1 MTNDLTKGT
10 IWKKLIIFAIP
21 LLLSSLVQQLYNT
34 VDLIYVGNLLGKNQ
48 SSAVGTSSLLITCLV
63 GFFGGMS
70 VGSGVVVSQA
80 FGSKDRAKLRR
91 AVHNTLALS
100 IWGGLLLTVIGWF
113 VAPLYLTLVRTPDEI
128 APEALTYLR
137 IYFLS
142 FVSIMSYNICS
153 GALRALG
160 DSKNPLIAQAIGGV
174 VNVGMDALFLAV
186 FEDGVAGVAWAT
198 LISQTVAAGY
208 VVWRL
213 TKLEGDIALKLKDVR
228 IDKPILKEVLAMG
241 VPAGAQSLLITLSNV
256 MAQYQ
261 INGLDVDAIAAFTA
275 YFKVELILYL
285 PIVAFG
291 QATMTFVGQNMGA
304 GNLRRVRIGT
314 RTCLIIAA
322 CVTAICSM
330 PALAFGAQL
339 FRIFN
344 KEPEVIALGVQIIG
358 VTFPF
363 YFIYNVLQILGD
375 SIRGTGK
382 TQPPMLIVM
391 INLCIIRTILL
402 FILVPRYPDVRTV
415 ALTYPITW
423 ATTGASMAVYYLC
436 RHKKLK
442 QASQKQAQMEESAMQ
457 STI

>member
-275 YFKVELILYL
+275 YFKVELS
-285 PIVAFG
+285 
-291 QATMTFVGQNMGA
+291 
-304 GNLRRVRIGT
+304 IGG
-314 RTCLIIAA
+314 
-322 CVTAICSM
+322 TAYTVDY
-330 PALAFGAQL
+330 ARKA
-339 FRIFN
+339 
-344 KEPEVIALGVQIIG
+344 E
-358 VTFPF
+358 
-363 YFIYNVLQILGD
+363 LQ
-375 SIRGTGK
+375 T
-382 TQPPMLIVM
+382 
-391 INLCIIRTILL
+391 INL
-402 FILVPRYPDVRTV
+402 
-415 ALTYPITW
+415 A
-423 ATTGASMAVYYLC
+423 
-436 RHKKLK
+436 
-442 QASQKQAQMEESAMQ
+442 
-457 STI
+457 

>member
-80 FGSKDRAKLRR
+80 FGSKDRAKLRC

-113 VAPLYLTLVRTPDEI
+113 LAPRYLSLVRTPDEI

-174 VNVGMDALFLAV
+174 ANVGMDALFLAV

-198 LISQTVAAGY
+198 LISQTIAACY
-208 VVWRL
+208 VIWRL
-213 TKLEGDIALKLKDVR
+213 TKLEGDIALRLKKVR

-314 RTCLIIAA
+314 RTCLIIGA
-322 CVTAICSM
+322 CVTAICSI

-402 FILVPRYPDVRTV
+402 FIMVPRYPDVRTV

-423 ATTGASMAVYYLC
+423 ATTGASMAVYYLY
-436 RHKKLK
+436 RHRKLK
-442 QASQKQAQMEESAMQ
+442 QAAQKDAQLQESAMQ
-457 STI
+457 YPI